1 MDYRITGAEVF
12 DKDHVFRKHDVFIRD
27 GFFIE
32 EPDDPSGFEVVDAS
46 GLKLIPG
53 LTDIHLHGCM
63 GHDFCEGSRETIELM
78 ARYEEANGITNFCPA
93 TMTLPKDRLISI
105 AKAAFS
111 YKSEGGAGLAGI
123 NMEGPF
129 ISHEKRGAQNPEYI
143 RDPDTDFFDAV
154 MEASG
159 GLIKLVDIAPEL
171 PGAMDFIDKNKER
184 VKISFAHSAA
194 DYDTAKEAF
203 DRGIHHMTHIYN
215 AMNPIDHRCPGP
227 VPAAVDNGNVEVEII
242 CDGIHVHPSMVRNTL
257 KLFGS
262 DRVIF
267 ISDSMEAAGMPDGD
281 YELGGLAVKKQGNR
295 AVLPDGTIA
304 GSVVNLMDCLRNAVL
319 KMGISLETAVKC
331 AAVNPARSIDIYD
344 RTGSIEPGKS
354 ADLVA
359 LDNNLEVRMVFN
371 RGKQVANPA
380 QAILEGVV

>member
-32 EPDDPSGFEVVDAS
+32 EPDVAAGFEMINAS
-46 GLKLIPG
+46 GLMLIPG

-63 GHDFCEGSRETIELM
+63 GHDFCEGSRESIELI
-78 ARYEEANGITNFCPA
+78 ARYEEANGITSFCPT
-93 TMTLPKDRLISI
+93 TMTLPKDMLISI

-111 YKSEGGAGLAGI
+111 YKSNGGAGLAGI

-129 ISHEKRGAQNPEYI
+129 ISREKKGAQNPEYI
-143 RDPDTDFFDAV
+143 RDPDTDFFYAV

-203 DRGIHHMTHIYN
+203 DRGVHHMTHIYN
-215 AMNPIDHRCPGP
+215 AMNSINHRYPGP

-295 AVLPDGTIA
+295 ATLPDGTIA

-331 AAVNPARSIDIYD
+331 AAVNPAKSIGIYN
-344 RTGSIEPGKS
+344 RTGSIETGKS

-359 LDNNLEVRMVFN
+359 LDKNLDIMMVFN
-371 RGKQVANPA
+371 RGKGIANPG
-380 QAILEGVV
+380 QAMH